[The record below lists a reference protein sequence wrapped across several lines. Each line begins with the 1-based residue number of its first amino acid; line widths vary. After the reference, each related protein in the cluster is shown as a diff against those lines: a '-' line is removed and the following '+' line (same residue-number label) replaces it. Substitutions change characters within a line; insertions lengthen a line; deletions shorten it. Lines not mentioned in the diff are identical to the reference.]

1 MLESENSDLENSLK
15 ENEYLS
21 FMEKNLLE
29 KKLENKINFQNKII
43 FKIIIFLL
51 FLGILIFLLNF
62 FKILK

>member
-43 FKIIIFLL
+43 FKILIILL

-62 FKILK
+62 FKIIK

>member
-1 MLESENSDLENSLK
+1 MLESSDLENSLSK
-15 ENEYLS
+15 TEYLS

-43 FKIIIFLL
+43 YKIILFFL
-51 FLGILIFLLNF
+51 FFGIIIFLLNF

>member
-1 MLESENSDLENSLK
+1 MLESSDLENSLSK
-15 ENEYLS
+15 TEYLS

-43 FKIIIFLL
+43 FKILLILL
-51 FLGILIFLLNF
+51 FLGILFFLLNF

>member
-1 MLESENSDLENSLK
+1 MLESENSDLENSLNK
-15 ENEYLS
+15 NEYLS

-62 FKILK
+62 FKIIK